1 MCLYVLHPRS
11 LPFPLKVPKACVLN
25 TTYIFNA
32 GFSLCTNMNMV
43 FDRELYLDT
52 N

>member
-11 LPFPLKVPKACVLN
+11 LPFPLKVPKACVL
-25 TTYIFNA
+25 TYIFNA
-32 GFSLCTNMNMV
+32 GFSLCTNMNLV